1 MYHRLL
7 HVPGVCG
14 TPFCAESTVKTDIFV
29 FNHDSARFEMS
40 RHIKILL
47 EICCGSHEGGA
58 HRIFLGIVDEA
69 NAVHRAYIHTG
80 IALDAKLVRENGLHI
95 AI

>member
-7 HVPGVCG
+7 HVPRVGG
-14 TPFCAESTVKTDIFV
+14 TPFCAQSTVKTDVFI
-29 FNHDSARFEMS
+29 FNHDTAGFEMS
-40 RHIKILL
+40 RHIEILL
-47 EICCGSHEGGA
+47 EICCGGHERWSH
-58 HRIFLGIVDEA
+58 RTFFGIVGKA